1 MGSEERIASARRVA
15 ALESVQPPS
24 GRRGR
29 ATGPTPSNPRGAP
42 SVSAAPRVL
51 AGLMSAPFPWAKRRA
66 FDAARADV
74 ARISFRG
81 LRPAG
86 RRRRR
91 VVGERP
97 WPGCGLGLGFGGVPA
112 VRVMGWA
119 RGGCAPVV
127 DRTFPKSLS
136 CLASVRDAWQAS
148 SCVPAALC
156 SLSWATASPCVANDG
171 RSIRASCHHPIPIR
185 GGGER
190 EGAHFS

>member
-29 ATGPTPSNPRGAP
+29 ATGLTPSNPRGAP

-91 VVGERP
+91 
-97 WPGCGLGLGFGGVPA
+97 GGTS
-112 VRVMGWA
+112 A
-119 RGGCAPVV
+119 RG
-127 DRTFPKSLS
+127 
-136 CLASVRDAWQAS
+136 QAADS
-148 SCVPAALC
+148 GSG
-156 SLSWATASPCVANDG
+156 SGSEGSP
-171 RSIRASCHHPIPIR
+171 RS
-185 GGGER
+185 G
-190 EGAHFS
+190 